1 MSGNKKWTA
10 QQLAV
15 MIGLLSGKL
24 EVDSVMLDKDKNVEI
39 VLAGSLRKKTKMGRL
54 LSEMS
59 DETIGDLLDSIKN
72 M

>member
-39 VLAGSLRKKTKMGRL
+39 VLAGSLRKKTKMDRL